1 MSVGASGPHLGGDP
15 NCFHEL
21 LSRCTLAQ
29 RCLGVPLDAVWAL
42 CDVRDGY
49 GDDLLGLRGQ
59 RAVGED
65 SLAEGIE
72 CCFDVG
78 SEGSSFLR
86 KLRGRRRVEQNL
98 ACFPP
103 VVWCFRLLK

>member
-1 MSVGASGPHLGGDP
+1 MSVGASGPHLGGNPD
-15 NCFHEL
+15 CFHEL
-21 LSRCTLAQ
+21 LSRCTVAQ
-29 RCLGVPLDAVWAL
+29 RRLGVPLDAVWAL

-59 RAVGED
+59 HAVGED
-65 SLAEGIE
+65 SLAEDIE

-86 KLRGRRRVEQNL
+86 ELPGSRRVDSIGMFSSCL
-98 ACFPP
+98 VLSPT
-103 VVWCFRLLK
+103 

>member
-59 RAVGED
+59 RAVG
-65 SLAEGIE
+65 SLTILAKASAMPLMSVIIVFETA
-72 CCFDVG
+72 
-78 SEGSSFLR
+78 SSA
-86 KLRGRRRVEQNL
+86 N
-98 ACFPP
+98 
-103 VVWCFRLLK
+103 